1 VFRLL
6 LLQTITAIVFLGC
19 IDTTHDFK
27 IRFEDI
33 NGLRKGNKVFFKET
47 AIGDVEKIEY
57 TDAGIFLV
65 SVSVKEQ
72 YASATT
78 DGCEFYVDEEPP
90 KSSQKIIRMV
100 QLGED
105 GIQLKEGAVV
115 DGNSKY
121 SVFYGQFAFQL
132 AQNINILES
141 GANEFLRELK
151 GLSANK
157 QIKVIE
163 KQLSK
168 IIDDSVNMSIEMKKK
183 LELEILP
190 FLRKKIEE
198 LRKGLKKTGEEEKL
212 RHIDQKIRMITDRL
226 KV

>member
-1 VFRLL
+1 MFRLL
-6 LLQTITAIVFLGC
+6 LLQTITAILFSGC
-19 IDTTHDFK
+19 IDTAHDFK
-27 IRFEDI
+27 IRFDDI

-47 AIGDVEKIEY
+47 AIGDVEDIEY

-72 YASATT
+72 YASRTT

-90 KSSQKIIRMV
+90 KSARKVIRMV

-121 SVFYGQFAFQL
+121 SVFYSQFAFHL
-132 AQNINILES
+132 AQNINILKS

-168 IIDDSVNMSIEMKKK
+168 IIDDSGNMSIEMKKK

-190 FLRKKIEE
+190 SLRRKIEE

-212 RHIDQKIRMITDRL
+212 QHIDQKIQMITDRI